1 MPGDCGGFLKLNIR
15 TSNIESSKADLMRKD
30 EETNYFL
37 VLFQGHV
44 VQGGSPQEI
53 FAEIEYAANN
63 EYQQY
68 QYHDWPV

>member
-1 MPGDCGGFLKLNIR
+1 
-15 TSNIESSKADLMRKD
+15 MRKD

-44 VQGGSPQEI
+44 VRGESPQEI